1 MSHALTS
8 DFRVEPADY
17 RTDFQDLRRV
27 REPVFVVEQQVP
39 IEMEWDALDPI
50 CQHVVARDNENHPIG
65 TGRLTPQRKIG
76 RLAVLPEWRGRGVG
90 EALLVALI
98 DAARVQRWP
107 EVELSAQVGAI
118 GFYEK
123 YGFVRDGDE
132 FDEVGTGIRHQ
143 MMRLQLVPFEERP
156 PSAPLLVLNAVESFE
171 DALRAAASVIANSRR
186 DLCVFSRDLDYGL
199 LSAPVVMDALRGY
212 ATSGVGASV
221 RVLVLDPLIPPQ
233 LNHPWLT
240 LAQRLSSVFQF
251 RACEEPQ
258 DRQYPSAFVVG
269 DRGGLYFRPIG
280 GRIEGET
287 SEASP
292 ARAQQLRQSFDRMW
306 ERARPCTEYRAIEI

>member
-1 MSHALTS
+1 MSHALTA

-50 CQHVVARDNENHPIG
+50 CQHVIARDIENHPIG

-90 EALLVALI
+90 EALLLALI

-107 EVELSAQVGAI
+107 EVELNAQVDAV

-123 YGFVRDGDE
+123 YGFMRDGE
-132 FDEVGTGIRHQ
+132 EYEEVGIRHQ
-143 MMRLQLVPFEERP
+143 SMRLQLEPFEERP
-156 PSAPLLVLNAVESFE
+156 PSAPLLVLTAVESLD
-171 DALRAAASVIANSRR
+171 DALRATVSVIANSRR
-186 DLCVFSRDLDYGL
+186 QLCVFSRDLDYGL
-199 LSAPVVMDALRGY
+199 MSAMPVMDALRAY

-221 RVLVLDPLIPPQ
+221 RVLVLDPQIPPQ
-233 LNHPWLT
+233 LNHPWLA
-240 LAQRLSSVFQF
+240 LAQRLSSVFEF

-269 DRGGLYFRPIG
+269 DRGGVYFRPIG

-287 SEASP
+287 SDASP
-292 ARAQQLRQSFDRMW
+292 ARARQLRQGFDRMW
-306 ERARPCTEYRAIEI
+306 ERARSCTEYRAIEI

>member
-1 MSHALTS
+1 MNRPLTS

-50 CQHVVARDNENHPIG
+50 CQHVVARDIENRPIG
-65 TGRLTPQRKIG
+65 TGRLAPQRKIG
-76 RLAVLPEWRGRGVG
+76 RMAVLKEWRGRGVG

-98 DAARVQRWP
+98 DAARAQRWP
-107 EVELSAQVGAI
+107 DVELSAQVDAI

-123 YGFVRDGDE
+123 YGFVAEGEE
-132 FDEVGTGIRHQ
+132 FLDAGIRHK
-143 MMRLQLVPFEERP
+143 MMRLQFDPIEDRP
-156 PSAPLLVLNAVESFE
+156 SPPPRLAMTAVESLE
-171 DALRAAASVIANSRR
+171 DALRATASVISGSRR
-186 DLCVFSRDLDYGL
+186 ELCVFSRDLDYTL
-199 LSAPVVMDALRGY
+199 FAASTTMDALRGY
-212 ATSGVGASV
+212 ATSDVDSSV
-221 RVLVLDPLIPPQ
+221 RVLLLDAVIPTQ
-233 LNHPWLT
+233 LHHPWLT
-240 LAQRLSSVFQF
+240 LAQRLPSVFAF
-251 RACEEPQ
+251 RVCEEEH

-287 SEASP
+287 TDASP
-292 ARAQQLRQSFDRMW
+292 ARARQLQEAFGRMW
-306 ERARPCTEYRAIEI
+306 ERARPCTEFRAIEI

>member
-1 MSHALTS
+1 MSHALTT

-27 REPVFVVEQQVP
+27 REAVFVVEQQVP
-39 IEMEWDALDPI
+39 IELEWDALDPI
-50 CQHVVARDNENHPIG
+50 CQHVVARDSENHPIG

-76 RLAVLPEWRGRGVG
+76 RMAVLPEWRGRGVG
-90 EALLVALI
+90 EALLLALI

-107 EVELSAQVGAI
+107 EVELNAQVDAV

-123 YGFVRDGDE
+123 YGFERVGEE
-132 FDEVGTGIRHQ
+132 FDEAGIRHQ
-143 MMRLQLVPFEERP
+143 AMRLQLAPFEERP
-156 PSAPLLVLNAVESFE
+156 PAVPLLVLNAVESIE
-171 DALRAAASVIANSRR
+171 EALRATASVISNSRR
-186 DLCVFSRDLDYGL
+186 ELRVFSRDLDYGL

-212 ATSGVGASV
+212 ATSGVGPTV
-221 RVLVLDPLIPPQ
+221 RVLLLEPMIPSQ
-233 LNHPWLT
+233 LHHPWLT

-258 DRQYPSAFVVG
+258 DRLYPSAFVVG

-287 SEASP
+287 SDASP
-292 ARAQQLRQSFDRMW
+292 ARAQQLSQTFDRMW
-306 ERARPCTEYRAIEI
+306 ERARPCTEYRALGI